1 MKRITFIEPVGTM
14 QGSLS
19 KQRKLL
25 YPTHDNSAWDAP
37 DNKRSY
43 ATNYR
48 PCYIG
53 NLRTRDGVTYFSTK
67 VRSAVLQ
74 STSQRQVQANLG
86 ASVSCK
92 TELLKNLPIFQ
103 ALQNAFL
110 HSGSPLT
117 FDKWVLAQVRNCLKD
132 FNDFYFVGG
141 NTLAVVANPYLR
153 NHDSSAM
160 MFTPNKLTLVKFWM
174 YCCNTP
180 VVFSVENSQGIS
192 YQGYSFA
199 SICSSA
205 TINVLQLSTYDD
217 IAGKSYIKRGSLFLL
232 DSNGDYVE
240 AATIPLSGQHFTLTP
255 TAPEE

>member
-1 MKRITFIEPVGTM
+1 M

-37 DNKRSY
+37 DNKKSY

-53 NLRTRDGVTYFSTK
+53 NLRTKDGVTYFSTK

-74 STSQRQVQANLG
+74 SDRQRQVQANLG

-92 TELLKNLPIFQ
+92 TQLLKNLPILQ
-103 ALQNAFL
+103 AVQSAYI
-110 HSGSPLT
+110 HSGSTLT
-117 FDKWVLAQVRNCLKD
+117 FDKWVLAQVKNGISN
-132 FNDFYFVGG
+132 FQDFYFVG
-141 NTLAVVANPYLR
+141 NTLVTVANPYLR
-153 NHDSSAM
+153 NHEQSALI
-160 MFTPNKLTLVKFWM
+160 FTPNKLTLVKFWM

-180 VVFSVENSQGIS
+180 VTFSVESSRGIS
-192 YQGYSFA
+192 YQGYSFG
-199 SICSSA
+199 SICTSA
-205 TINVLQLSTYDD
+205 TINVLNLSTYDD
-217 IAGKSYIKRGSLFLL
+217 IAGKSYIKRGPLFLL
-232 DSNGDYVE
+232 DINGDYVE
-240 AATIPLSGQHFTLTP
+240 AATIPTSGQHFTLTP